1 MYMDK
6 DFLTDLTTLHSL
18 LDEINQGD
26 DPYRQFYVFRKI
38 NGNYCAALP
47 KLAPKVDLS
56 PSILQLIE
64 SLHARRQS
72 GNSSK

>member
-1 MYMDK
+1 MNMSQ

-26 DPYRQFYVFRKI
+26 DPYRQFYIFRKI
-38 NGNYCAALP
+38 NGNNCAMLP
-47 KLAPKVDLS
+47 KLTPRIDLS